1 MYSEVICMSF
11 VGDHSALLCWQH
23 RRSHTVFTIEAIEPN
38 CSTQWHGV
46 FRPRC
51 ASMNCVHEQALLPQT
66 AFGCTTHP
74 ALCFAYLHALLI
86 NNFESC
92 WLRTIRAPM
101 KLELGSGSEWV
112 RVKFLPSVVT

>member
-1 MYSEVICMSF
+1 MF
-11 VGDHSALLCWQH
+11 A
-23 RRSHTVFTIEAIEPN
+23 IEAIEPN
-38 CSTQWHGV
+38 RSTQRHGV

-51 ASMNCVHEQALLPQT
+51 ASINCVHEQALLPQA

-74 ALCFAYLHALLI
+74 ALCFAYLHALFI
-86 NNFESC
+86 NKFMSC

-101 KLELGSGSEWV
+101 KLELGSGSECV